1 MAARPNQFDQRILA
15 VGHEPTHMAT
25 VTKRRVLDAPPE
37 TVRELILADV
47 PAFIRASGFDEV
59 EVAEDRYVVS
69 RTVGLATF
77 ELELERVDT
86 DRVLALDQTTGI
98 FDEMWT
104 EYRVD
109 PIDRGEGAHTA
120 DPSAGGAGAVVIAE
134 TEFTLGGVLGPVLDE
149 TMITARRTEEFE
161 KQFDYLEERIA
172 STV

>member
-1 MAARPNQFDQRILA
+1 
-15 VGHEPTHMAT
+15 MAT
-25 VTKRRVLDAPPE
+25 VTKRRELDAPPE

-47 PAFIRASGFDEV
+47 PAFIRASGFDKV

-69 RTVGLATF
+69 RTVGFATF

-86 DRVLALDQTTGI
+86 DWVLALDQTTGI

-109 PIDRGEGAHTA
+109 PIDPGEGANTYPSSDGDTA
-120 DPSAGGAGAVVIAE
+120 ADVIAE

-161 KQFDYLEERIA
+161 KQFDYLEDRIA
-172 STV
+172 KTV